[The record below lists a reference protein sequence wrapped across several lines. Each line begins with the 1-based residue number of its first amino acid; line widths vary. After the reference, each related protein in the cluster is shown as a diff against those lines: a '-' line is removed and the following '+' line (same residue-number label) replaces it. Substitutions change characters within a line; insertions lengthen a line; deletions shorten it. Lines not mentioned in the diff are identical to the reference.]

1 MISSICGADCG
12 QCGQRASCGG
22 CAGTG
27 GHPFGRPCMLAE
39 CARGRG
45 QTSCEACGG
54 ACVLKAPVI
63 AAFNALGIGDMAEVT
78 DLNALQGSYINL
90 TYTLPNGQTV
100 RLLEDGKVYLGN
112 QLHREGTDRCYGLAA
127 DETHL
132 LVCEYGDGGADP
144 EIVVYK
150 KWRR

>member
-1 MISSICGADCG
+1 MISSICGAGCG

-27 GHPFGRPCMLAE
+27 GRPFGRPCMLAE

-54 ACVLKAPVI
+54 ACALKAPVI

-90 TYTLPNGQTV
+90 TYTQIGRAHV
-100 RLLEDGKVYLGN
+100 
-112 QLHREGTDRCYGLAA
+112 
-127 DETHL
+127 
-132 LVCEYGDGGADP
+132 
-144 EIVVYK
+144 
-150 KWRR
+150 

>member
-27 GHPFGRPCMLAE
+27 GRPFGRPCMLAE

-54 ACVLKAPVI
+54 ACALKAPVI

-100 RLLEDGKVYLGN
+100 RLLEDGKVYLEPI
-112 QLHREGTDRCYGLAA
+112 R
-127 DETHL
+127 
-132 LVCEYGDGGADP
+132 
-144 EIVVYK
+144 K
-150 KWRR
+150 